1 MMGREEWFR
10 PSNVL
15 GEETDGPTSKKR
27 KVEGEK
33 KSYLR
38 YINPHLHCVW
48 SNVIEILRFFP
59 FCWG

>member
-15 GEETDGPTSKKR
+15 GKETDGPTSKER

-33 KSYLR
+33 KVTSGTL
-38 YINPHLHCVW
+38 
-48 SNVIEILRFFP
+48 ILICIVVF
-59 FCWG
+59 GQM